1 MSDIAE
7 NLLAQ
12 YYGLSKKSETEKFV
26 SIHDCVN
33 NAENDIEKLIGEQST
48 VDTNDNDTSGETEM
62 QVQVRNLIQFVF

>member
-33 NAENDIEKLIGEQST
+33 NAENIEKLIGEQST